1 MAYGIIAH
9 RKQKIN
15 GLISRIRMLLI
26 SKYTFKI
33 VTFAGALNELKYEIN
48 VIAINQYNRLSI
60 EMFDREVF
68 RCDIRNLLFN
78 MPAEDDPVCQ
88 RAVKAVEE
96 AKSRMGAEKSVERY
110 FICILKKSLFE
121 CPLLGHSLK
130 DVKHK

>member
-1 MAYGIIAH
+1 MAYLVSM
-9 RKQKIN
+9 
-15 GLISRIRMLLI
+15 LII

-33 VTFAGALNELKYEIN
+33 VTFVEALLELGYEIE

-78 MPAEDDPVCQ
+78 MPADEDPVCQ

-96 AKSRMGAEKSVERY
+96 AKSRMCAEKSVERY
-110 FICILKKSLFE
+110 FVCILKKVYLS
-121 CPLLGHSLK
+121 
-130 DVKHK
+130 VRY